1 MEDFEFLDTIFL
13 DFSVYED
20 LKKNEE
26 QEEDVQED
34 QQCDLEEGCLTCGS

>member
-1 MEDFEFLDTIFL
+1 MEDFEPLDTIFL